1 MTAVNTM
8 AAPIDFEE
16 TDPAAAADETQM
28 ERFAPDLAVTLLVD
42 HAVRLGAS
50 DLFLSSDANGVRA
63 SVRHLGIVR
72 EIARLSTEQGS
83 RCMFHVRAAAGLKFE
98 ERRKPQDG
106 RWVRH
111 RQNGPS
117 IDLRINTMPTM
128 YGESMAM
135 RVLVRDSNL
144 LSLEALG
151 MADPQLAL
159 LKSWLQAPSGL
170 ILATG
175 PTGSGKTTTLYA
187 CLAHLN
193 DGRRKIHTIEDPIEY
208 AIAGLL
214 QSQVDDLN
222 GPDFRQLLRAV
233 LRQSPDVVMIGE
245 LRDPA
250 AAETAVRAAN
260 SGQLVFATL
269 HAPVAVGAIQ
279 SLLGMGIHPHFLCSS
294 LLGVIGQRLVRTLDP
309 QTKVPLDLSD
319 APRTFD
325 EVRPWL
331 KAGQGDVVYAADDR
345 SRGEGYLGRCGVYE
359 LLNMSPALREMV
371 FAGRSPS
378 DIARQ
383 ALAEGMLDFRRVSLL
398 KVAQGETSFDEILR
412 AVPAAEHW
420 VGR

>member
-1 MTAVNTM
+1 MS
-8 AAPIDFEE
+8 IDFEE
-16 TDPAAAADETQM
+16 IDPTGTVAQDQM

-50 DLFLSSDANGVRA
+50 DLFLASEENQVRV
-63 SVRHLGIVR
+63 SIRHLGIVR
-72 EIARLSTEQGS
+72 EVARMSNEQGA
-83 RCMFHVRAAAGLKFE
+83 RCMFHIRAAAGLKYD

-106 RWVRH
+106 RWVR
-111 RQNGPS
+111 RRKAGQAV
-117 IDLRINTMPTM
+117 DLRINTMPTLH
-128 YGESMAM
+128 GESMAI
-135 RVLVRDSNL
+135 RVLVRDSHL

-151 MADPQLAL
+151 MAAPQLGL
-159 LKSWLQAPSGL
+159 LRNWLQSPSGL
-170 ILATG
+170 ILVTG

-187 CLAHLN
+187 CLSQLN

-208 AIAGLL
+208 AIDGLL

-233 LRQSPDVVMIGE
+233 LRQSPDVLMVGE
-245 LRDPA
+245 LRDMA

-279 SLLGMGIHPHFLCSS
+279 SMLGMGIHPHFLCNS
-294 LLGVIGQRLVRTLDP
+294 LLGVIGQRLVRTLAP
-309 QTKVPLDLSD
+309 ETKVPLDLST

-331 KAGQGDVVYAADDR
+331 EAGQGEVVYAAAEDGTDR
-345 SRGEGYLGRCGVYE
+345 EGYRGRCGIYE
-359 LLNMSPALREMV
+359 MLNMSPALREMV
-371 FAGRSPS
+371 FAGRSSS
-378 DIARQ
+378 DLVRKAVD
-383 ALAEGMLDFRRVSLL
+383 EGMLDFRRASLI
-398 KVAQGETSFDEILR
+398 KVAQGDTSFDEILR
-412 AVPAAEHW
+412 VVPAADQW